1 MKLYSVDLNNVSE
14 SELSQ
19 WFDAMSESRKEEVSR
34 LKNDTKRKSK
44 IAADSLSRAA
54 VSEFCGISPA
64 EIRFSKN
71 EFGNPFAVGLDVF
84 FSISHSGD
92 LVCCAVSDREIGIDI
107 EKKREIRLD
116 AAKRFACESEL
127 EYIGG
132 STERFFE
139 IWTLKE
145 AYFKCIG
152 TGLGAD
158 IKNVS
163 FKKTDDGYECSENG
177 FFLTNLVLPD
187 GYTGFVCEKI

>member
-1 MKLYSVDLNNVSE
+1 MKIYSVDLNTVSE
-14 SELSQ
+14 FELSQ
-19 WFDAMSESRKEEVSR
+19 WFDAMSESRKEEVMR
-34 LKNDTKRKSK
+34 LKNDAKRKSK
-44 IAADSLSRAA
+44 IAADRISRIAI
-54 VSEFCGISPA
+54 SEFCNVSPA

-71 EFGNPFAVGLDVF
+71 EFGKPFAVGLDVF

-92 LVCCAVSDREIGIDI
+92 LVYCAVSDREIGIDI
-107 EKKREIRLD
+107 EKNREIRLD

-158 IKNVS
+158 IRSVS
-163 FKKTDDGYECSENG
+163 FKKTDGSYECSENG
-177 FFLTNLVLPD
+177 FLLTKLGLPD
-187 GYTGFVCEKI
+187 GYTGFICEKD

>member
-1 MKLYSVDLNNVSE
+1 M
-14 SELSQ
+14 
-19 WFDAMSESRKEEVSR
+19 
-34 LKNDTKRKSK
+34 
-44 IAADSLSRAA
+44 
-54 VSEFCGISPA
+54 
-64 EIRFSKN
+64 
-71 EFGNPFAVGLDVF
+71 
-84 FSISHSGD
+84 
-92 LVCCAVSDREIGIDI
+92 VCCAVSDREIGIDI

-127 EYIGG
+127 EYIGS

-163 FKKTDDGYECSENG
+163 FKKTNSGYECSENG
-177 FFLTNLVLPD
+177 FLLTKLVLPD